1 MSEKKSLTKKVE
13 KGTDE
18 LADTLF
24 SEKKSLTKKE
34 VKGTDKLADTLL
46 SEKKS
51 PTLDVDKGTYK
62 LEFIKQKVK
71 TFCRKGLNLFE
82 GPSTGTKGWSKLDIE
97 FLKTTFSKSH
107 SEFYKELFEK
117 NIEDQDT

>member
-24 SEKKSLTKKE
+24 SEKKSRHRAT
-34 VKGTDKLADTLL
+34 
-46 SEKKS
+46 SS
-51 PTLDVDKGTYK
+51 GTYK

-82 GPSTGTKGWSKLDIE
+82 GPSTGAKGWFKLDV
-97 FLKTTFSKSH
+97 
-107 SEFYKELFEK
+107 
-117 NIEDQDT
+117 